1 MENKLNKTSINISS
15 SGNFNLNIDY
25 QNPIPIEEQEKELN
39 INKEELEEF
48 NLLQN
53 NDNII
58 NNLNEIK
65 KDEQEI
71 PKIDDIEQDQEE
83 QLRIKEEIKS
93 LENKFKKT
101 QNEMNILIGENDYKI
116 VMDLY
121 LKANNKDNIYVEI
134 EKYFDNNNYAKNI
147 KEKFLELFLSLI
159 SIESKIKEK
168 KEEFQKSFS

>member
-1 MENKLNKTSINISS
+1 MENKLNKTSINLSS
-15 SGNFNLNIDY
+15 SGNFNLNVDY
-25 QNPIPIEEQEKELN
+25 QNPIPIEEQEKKLN
-39 INKEELEEF
+39 INKEELEDLNF
-48 NLLQN
+48 LQN

-58 NNLNEIK
+58 NDLDEIK

-93 LENKFKKT
+93 LENKLKKT
-101 QNEMNILIGENDYKI
+101 QNEVNILIGEKDYKI

-134 EKYFDNNNYAKNI
+134 EKYFDNNNFAKNI
-147 KEKFLELFLSLI
+147 KEKFLELFLLLI
-159 SIESKIKEK
+159 SIESKIKDK
-168 KEEFQKSFS
+168 KEEYQKSFS